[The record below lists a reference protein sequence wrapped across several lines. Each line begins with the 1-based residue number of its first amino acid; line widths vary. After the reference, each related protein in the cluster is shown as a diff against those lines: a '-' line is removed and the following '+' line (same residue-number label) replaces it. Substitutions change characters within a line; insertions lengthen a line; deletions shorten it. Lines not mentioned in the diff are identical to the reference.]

1 MSRDDVGPLADVGE
15 VMSAFSSRAVRLA
28 IHDGMLQEDQRTHK
42 RLADRL
48 RTETAEL
55 FRIQRSMASLAKE
68 LLIVQRRISS
78 LSDLISIEETTRI
91 SQ

>member
-1 MSRDDVGPLADVGE
+1 
-15 VMSAFSSRAVRLA
+15 MSAFSSRAVRLA

-68 LLIVQRRISS
+68 LLIVQRRMAATA
-78 LSDLISIEETTRI
+78 DLIAIEEMERAA
-91 SQ
+91 